1 MPRLVFARHPDHGG
15 IAERKVGLVV
25 EQETSPKDSIE
36 RLRKP
41 VLQDKTGGTQ
51 GVVSPGVGLTM
62 GPVAEDM
69 DA

>member
-1 MPRLVFARHPDHGG
+1 
-15 IAERKVGLVV
+15 VGLVV

-51 GVVSPGVGLTM
+51 GVVSPGVGLAM
-62 GPVAEDM
+62 GPVPEDM